1 LIHFLDASAL
11 VKRYVQEPG
20 TDDIRRLSRRRS
32 RLAASALSFVEI
44 PSALSRRARAGDLPL
59 DAAREHSARV
69 ARDLGEMHVIL
80 PRTPVLDIASDLVW
94 RHPLRAYDALQLAS
108 AVWLAR
114 ETQLALTFVCADRKL
129 ADAATAQGLRAM
141 HVGRRAR

>member
-20 TDDIRRLSRRRS
+20 TEDIRRLVRRRT

-44 PSALSRRARAGDLPL
+44 PSALSRRARAGDLPP

-69 ARDLGEMHVIL
+69 ARDLEEMHVIL

-94 RHPLRAYDALQLAS
+94 RHPLRAYDAVQLAS

-129 ADAATAQGLRAM
+129 ADAAGAQGLRAM